1 MNRQPTI
8 VARLAACLNKED
20 IMLILKGKRGKSVVI
35 NGLAKTVG
43 DIHIYVFDRMPLSVI
58 NTVFVSSNYNDLNTL
73 CEMVENDMTSDY
85 TEKDMLVIYT
95 ELPEEE
101 LDDVKSLL
109 LDLEERQFF
118 RNTVLACR

>member
-1 MNRQPTI
+1 
-8 VARLAACLNKED
+8 
-20 IMLILKGKRGKSVVI
+20 MLILKGKRGKSVVI

>member
-1 MNRQPTI
+1 
-8 VARLAACLNKED
+8 
-20 IMLILKGKRGKSVVI
+20 MLILKGKKGKSIVI

-43 DIHIYVFDRMPLSVI
+43 TIYIYVFDHMPLSVT
-58 NTVFVSSNYNDLNTL
+58 NTIFVSSNYNDLDTL
-73 CEMVENDMTSDY
+73 CEMVETDMTSDY

-101 LDDVKSLL
+101 LDSVKTLL
-109 LDLEERQFF
+109 MDLEERQFF

>member
-1 MNRQPTI
+1 
-8 VARLAACLNKED
+8 
-20 IMLILKGKRGKSVVI
+20 MLILKGKKGKSIVI
-35 NGLAKTVG
+35 NGLAKTVSS
-43 DIHIYVFDRMPLSVI
+43 IYIYVFDRMPLSVT

-73 CEMVENDMTSDY
+73 CEMVETDMTSDC
-85 TEKDMLVIYT
+85 TEKDMLVVYT

-101 LDDVKSLL
+101 LDSVKTLL